1 MFILTYN
8 YNDKELFGTIIT
20 ILISIFTTTGLPMFI
35 AFFLCA
41 IIYNWD
47 IETSDK
53 SDIKMSDNK
62 RKDVKTRTTYFVDKK
77 GNAVGT
83 ATTYDYGNHSET
95 YIKDNFGNVEVES
108 KSYDNYRETKLK

>member
-1 MFILTYN
+1 
-8 YNDKELFGTIIT
+8 
-20 ILISIFTTTGLPMFI
+20 MFI

-77 GNAVGT
+77 EMQPVRLQLMIM
-83 ATTYDYGNHSET
+83 E
-95 YIKDNFGNVEVES
+95 IIV
-108 KSYDNYRETKLK
+108 KLI